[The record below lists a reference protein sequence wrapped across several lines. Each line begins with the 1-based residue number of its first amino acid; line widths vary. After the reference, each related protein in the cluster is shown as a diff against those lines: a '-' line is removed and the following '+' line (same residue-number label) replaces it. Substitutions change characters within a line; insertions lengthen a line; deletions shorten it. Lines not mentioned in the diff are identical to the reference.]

1 LRHVLSGSARSA
13 CLTSS
18 GLPRAGAGGPTGY
31 DAIGDYACSVSD
43 RTLCSAPPATQAP
56 MGDCK
61 PLGGA
66 GEELL
71 GATLFGTAGRRP
83 NRDCGP
89 RRGPRRK
96 LPGTTRPSHIDCGP
110 IGTRAV
116 SGLRE
121 RRAGACIEP
130 EQAPQGATGRG
141 LGRSRGPQ
149 VDRRSCT
156 IRSYHADVRRS
167 YRHFEYCP
175 QVTESVIDCNRHDL
189 ISSSSFRSCRYKKGS
204 DD

>member
-1 LRHVLSGSARSA
+1 
-13 CLTSS
+13 LTSS
-18 GLPRAGAGGPTGY
+18 GLPWAGAGGPTGY

-56 MGDCK
+56 MGDCE

-96 LPGTTRPSHIDCGP
+96 LPGTMQPSHIDCGP

-116 SGLRE
+116 RGLRE

-130 EQAPQGATGRG
+130 EQAPQGTTGRG
-141 LGRSRGPQ
+141 LGRSRGPR
-149 VDRRSCT
+149 VDRRSGT
-156 IRSYHADVRRS
+156 IMELSRGRRTRRS
-167 YRHFEYCP
+167 NCHALNSNCRSRRDHRLQLSRTKLFTSC
-175 QVTESVIDCNRHDL
+175 VRIRRCKGL
-189 ISSSSFRSCRYKKGS
+189 ICR
-204 DD
+204 